1 MTDTLTLFDA
11 APAYSSAAVVE
22 LFDPPM
28 CCPTGLCGPTL
39 DQTLLDV
46 NEMILALQADGVTV
60 ARYQM
65 TGQPQAFLSSP
76 EVMRLVREKLMEAL
90 PITAV
95 RGQVVKVG
103 AYPTL
108 SEVKTYLMEQHRTAN
123 AQRVQVSPS
132 FGGNGAGA

>member
-11 APAYSSAAVVE
+11 PPAHTSTAVVE

-46 NEMILALQADGVTV
+46 NEMILALQAEGLTV

-65 TGQPQAFLSSP
+65 TGQPQAFLSNP
-76 EVMRLVREKLMEAL
+76 DVMRLVREQQMAAL
-90 PITAV
+90 PISVV
-95 RGQVVKVG
+95 RGKVVKVG

-108 SEVKTYLMEQHRTAN
+108 TEIKAHL
-123 AQRVQVSPS
+123 
-132 FGGNGAGA
+132 NGVAA

>member
-1 MTDTLTLFDA
+1 MSMTVNFTDGLTTTGPKT
-11 APAYSSAAVVE
+11 APTTVE
-22 LFDPPM
+22 IYDPPM

-46 NEMILALQADGVTV
+46 SDMILTLEADGVAV

-65 TGQPQAFLSSP
+65 TTSPQKFMANM
-76 EVMRLVREKLMEAL
+76 EIMRLVREQQMAAL

-95 RGQVVKVG
+95 NGQVIKVG

-108 SEVKTYLMEQHRTAN
+108 SEVQTYL
-123 AQRVQVSPS
+123 S
-132 FGGNGAGA
+132 